1 MAVVRVPTRTSIPAQ
16 YVALV
21 RQYAAER
28 SESALLDTYSL
39 GREAVLH
46 EFGLLEISE
55 MHYRA
60 LTGLLPSAG
69 GGLSDDAVKAA
80 STVLSEFLSPFE
92 MHIRGYREANVAMR
106 HVNETL
112 EDEIKRIAHDIHDGA
127 GQYLAC
133 AHMALYKIAK
143 DGGPQARASL
153 NEARAV
159 LDELERHLRQV
170 SHELRP
176 RVLEESGIEGAIEF
190 LAAPFRERTGID
202 LHVEIEL
209 ERRPPATVEAALY
222 RCVQELFNNIGRHS
236 CARRAWLHLTDA
248 GEWIVCEVRDDG
260 VGFDS
265 GRTFVQR
272 GGHHLGLIGIRERV
286 SVFGGD
292 VEIQSSPGIGA
303 RFRLRIPK

>member
-1 MAVVRVPTRTSIPAQ
+1 MTGMPTRHSIRTRYAN
-16 YVALV
+16 LV
-21 RQYAAER
+21 GQYAASR
-28 SESALLDTYSL
+28 SESALLDAYSL

-46 EFGLLEISE
+46 EFGLLEITE
-55 MHYRA
+55 MHHEA
-60 LTGLLPSAG
+60 LAGLGDDGAPIPAAAVSAAG
-69 GGLSDDAVKAA
+69 
-80 STVLSEFLSPFE
+80 TVLSEFLSPLE
-92 MHIRGYREANVAMR
+92 MNIRGYREANVAMR

-133 AHMALYKIAK
+133 AHMALYKMAR
-143 DGGPQARASL
+143 DGGPRARANL
-153 NEARAV
+153 DEARGV

-190 LAAPFRERTGID
+190 LAVPFRERTDID
-202 LHVEIEL
+202 VHVEIAL
-209 ERRPPATVEAALY
+209 ADRPPAKVEAALY
-222 RCVQELFNNIGRHS
+222 RCVQEMFNNIGRHS
-236 CARRAWLHLTDA
+236 GAERAWVRLSDA
-248 GEWIVCEVRDDG
+248 GEWIVCEVCDDG
-260 VGFDS
+260 VGFDT
-265 GRTFVQR
+265 GKAVVQP

-292 VEIQSSPGIGA
+292 MEIKTAPGEGT